1 MFLSS
6 RNIKTS
12 LETLIYQEAQSHSWN
27 KCIPEVLMSSFEFA
41 GGINLLSC
49 TLSGGSICEVP
60 ELDQN
65 IEEADV
71 RTVVHALHAT
81 KDGGSKL
88 LVVLSTDTDVFIL
101 LVHYWRKLIPKAW
114 KYYR

>member
-81 KDGGSKL
+81 KDGSKW
-88 LVVLSTDTDVFIL
+88 LVVLSTDTGVIIL
-101 LVHYWRKLIPKAW
+101 LVH
-114 KYYR
+114 